1 MEPLAL
7 EEGPVDFIRTSL
19 ERCAGHVHQNAKT
32 RDFLPTR
39 LIDVTGEFPRIVKPS
54 TSSPEE
60 PPPHDRRYLALSYC
74 WGGQSQLLLTR
85 ESEQEFHTGLPREK
99 LSPTQRDTI
108 ALAKALSIPYVWI
121 DALCIRQ
128 NDRKDWESEAPVMGE
143 IYSGAYL
150 TVCAASSSS
159 AQEGYLDREFVTPI
173 TVPVDPVSD
182 PSGSIGG
189 TYVFEPIMWLH
200 DLNFTYNECGQFS
213 LSSSDWATRAWTHQE
228 MKMSTRLLY
237 FTTSGMH
244 FNCGQY
250 IDSEYP
256 YHIRLP
262 DPATFMD
269 DATTIYDRVGLESLY
284 ELSDTYDIYLEWTR
298 RVTVKHGGR
307 NMTEPTDA
315 FPSLSG
321 LANIFASLLQD
332 DYVAGLWRKSLLSG
346 LTWCTENPAHNSLES
361 LFPSWSWVAH
371 GRIRA
376 GVQLTWDVPH
386 PRDFT
391 NECEDLKAVWA
402 LKTTDPCGE
411 LKSASLRIRTRVYSF
426 QHGCLPYGLAYKL
439 QQGTK
444 RGNVYLS
451 FDFRDADYE
460 DLKLRDEWKDFVL
473 ILVAT
478 YRYPHNH
485 TQPWPLGLIACP
497 AYDGVRYIRIGRF
510 HGYNDDLGELFKQCD
525 VKDIEIV

>member
-1 MEPLAL
+1 MAPDNNNIAVLCERCRPALRLPKDPHVSRYGYSWEIFDTDFRLHDTWPGLPNLQRCVDDTSCEFCRFLWAALSRRKMVVLENPVRLGIKWLARYQSRSRHGEDGPGDTKVVTVCVLDVLVFQRGDDDEKLRLSFPIASRSRQASSSSSSCHMVSLAEQNGIFTEALAELYSRLPPPMEPLAL
-7 EEGPVDFIRTSL
+7 KEGPVDFIRTSL
-19 ERCAGHVHQNAKT
+19 ERCAGHANS
-32 RDFLPTR
+32 
-39 LIDVTGEFPRIVKPS
+39 PRIVKPS

-269 DATTIYDRVGLESLY
+269 DATTIYVRQG
-284 ELSDTYDIYLEWTR
+284 
-298 RVTVKHGGR
+298 
-307 NMTEPTDA
+307 
-315 FPSLSG
+315 
-321 LANIFASLLQD
+321 
-332 DYVAGLWRKSLLSG
+332 
-346 LTWCTENPAHNSLES
+346 
-361 LFPSWSWVAH
+361 
-371 GRIRA
+371 
-376 GVQLTWDVPH
+376 
-386 PRDFT
+386 
-391 NECEDLKAVWA
+391 
-402 LKTTDPCGE
+402 
-411 LKSASLRIRTRVYSF
+411 RTRES
-426 QHGCLPYGLAYKL
+426 
-439 QQGTK
+439 
-444 RGNVYLS
+444 
-451 FDFRDADYE
+451 
-460 DLKLRDEWKDFVL
+460 
-473 ILVAT
+473 I
-478 YRYPHNH
+478 
-485 TQPWPLGLIACP
+485 
-497 AYDGVRYIRIGRF
+497 
-510 HGYNDDLGELFKQCD
+510 
-525 VKDIEIV
+525 